1 MKQKKTYLS
10 IILLLGFALSIQAQQ
25 ATTAT
30 GGTASGIG
38 GTVTYSVGQVVY
50 TTITGSSGSAAQGVQ
65 QPYELYVVSGIE
77 NSLINLELTAYPNP
91 TTRFLILKVDGVD
104 VSMFNFELYDGIGKI
119 IESRKIRSTDETI
132 DMDTLPSA
140 TYFLKVSKN
149 NNPIKTFKII
159 KN

>member
-1 MKQKKTYLS
+1 
-10 IILLLGFALSIQAQQ
+10 
-25 ATTAT
+25 
-30 GGTASGIG
+30 
-38 GTVTYSVGQVVY
+38 VVY

-104 VSMFNFELYDGIGKI
+104 VSMFNFELYDAIGII

-140 TYFLKVSKN
+140 TYYLKVSKN

>member
-10 IILLLGFALSIQAQQ
+10 IILLLGFVLSIQAQQ

-38 GTVTYSVGQVVY
+38 GTATYSVGQVVY
-50 TTITGSSGSAAQGVQ
+50 TTITGSGGSVAQGAQ

-77 NSLINLELTAYPNP
+77 NTLIDLELTAYPNP
-91 TTRFLILKVDGVD
+91 TTRFLILKADVVDF
-104 VSMFNFELYDGIGKI
+104 SMLNFELYDGIGKL

-132 DMDTLPSA
+132 DMDALPSA

-149 NNPIKTFKII
+149 NNLIKTFKII

>member
-25 ATTAT
+25 ATTAA

-119 IESRKIRSTDETI
+119 IESRKIRSTDESI

-140 TYFLKVSKN
+140 TYYLKVSKN